1 MNCHPLV
8 SWPVFFTIRHTMFVT
23 CLLGC
28 YSYLTGCIWS
38 SHLQGTYLMVLTGCV
53 IVLEIYCTKWIYP
66 FPDFWSVLSFW
77 DLVSFETSFVVCIM
91 KEF

>member
-1 MNCHPLV
+1 MFAWLLFLPDRLHLV
-8 SWPVFFTIRHTMFVT
+8 FSSPRH
-23 CLLGC
+23 
-28 YSYLTGCIWS
+28 
-38 SHLQGTYLMVLTGCV
+38 LMVLTGCV

>member
-1 MNCHPLV
+1 
-8 SWPVFFTIRHTMFVT
+8 
-23 CLLGC
+23 
-28 YSYLTGCIWS
+28 
-38 SHLQGTYLMVLTGCV
+38 MVLTGCV

-91 KEF
+91 KAF